1 MKENIAKKEASP
13 NMFGSYWQDIDVDNS
28 AVDLFKLPIDEQWE
42 YFQENVD
49 INKVPSISDNE
60 LKEIIMNDLSFI
72 SSMDVKEYTL
82 YQKWLELHTKYPT
95 VAMYSFIDGRPALK
109 NQKQSSF
116 IAKVKSNLW
125 IPEHVED
132 YLDLEPEVMLAT
144 DNNIQIWNELRTFI
158 HTQKNS
164 NNVGRNLFF
173 IIVDKKTEKYIGLV
187 CMSSDFLDLTAR
199 DNYIGWDRKRK
210 TEKMI
215 THTAIGSSIVPVQP
229 FGYNYVG
236 GKLLALLCL
245 SEPIQNAWK
254 KQYDDKL
261 VGVTTTSL
269 YGKTKTIPLSQYDR
283 LKHWKK
289 MDFTKGSVSYEPSK
303 ETRSKIEQWLKKNHT
318 YRYFEWY
325 AAKAPN
331 GPYKRDHKNRS
342 LIFTYTKLK
351 IPSSMYRSDHSRG
364 IYFSELYTNT
374 NEFLREEISEKQLV
388 KSFDT
393 SVESLTD
400 LWRTRYAKK
409 RIKNL
414 INQQRVSNESLFYD
428 DVIYMTWA
436 ETRDKYLSNV
446 GR

>member
-1 MKENIAKKEASP
+1 MNEDKFNSQFLPGFEIEE
-13 NMFGSYWQDIDVDNS
+13 IDTS
-28 AVDLFKLPIDEQWE
+28 KIDLSKLPIDEQWD
-42 YFQENVD
+42 YFQENND
-49 INKVPSISDNE
+49 INEVPPIGDDE
-60 LKEIIMNDLSFI
+60 LKETIINDLSFI
-72 SSMDVKEYTL
+72 SAMDVKEYTL

-95 VAMYSFIDGRPALK
+95 IAMYSFIDGRPALK
-109 NQKQSSF
+109 NQKQGSF
-116 IAKVKSNLW
+116 LAKIKSNLW
-125 IPEHVED
+125 IPESTDD
-132 YLDLEPEVMLAT
+132 YLDLEPEVLLAT
-144 DNNIQIWNELRTFI
+144 NENIPIWNELRTFI

-173 IIVDKKTEKYIGLV
+173 IVVDKKTDRYLGVI

-199 DNYIGWDRKRK
+199 DKYIGWDRRRK

-215 THTAIGSSIVPVQP
+215 THTSIGSSIVPVQP

-245 SEPIQNAWK
+245 SDPIQKAWK

-303 ETRSKIEQWLKKNHT
+303 KTRSKIEQWLKKNHT
-318 YRYFEWY
+318 YKYFEWY

-342 LIFTYTKLK
+342 LIFTYNKLG
-351 IPSSMYRSDHSRG
+351 IPSSVYRSEHSRG

-388 KSFDT
+388 KAFDS

-400 LWRTRYAKK
+400 LWKTKYAKK

-414 INQQRVSNESLFYD
+414 INQRRVSTESLFYD
-428 DVIYMTWA
+428 DVIYMTWE
-436 ETRDKYLSNV
+436 ETKDKYLSNV